1 MLGVKQQDRSRE
13 VWLTKIKR
21 NGYLYKGVN
30 MTKDE
35 LMKLGLS
42 EEVADKVVEDY
53 GKNYVSK
60 DQFNAKNDKLK
71 SVEGELSKVRG
82 EIDNLQKAN
91 ASNDELKKQI
101 DALKADS
108 DKRTA
113 EYEAKIK
120 SMEID
125 SIVNAALSGV
135 KSKNNKAVRALL
147 DLTDAQVENG
157 EIKGLKKQL
166 DLVVKENPY
175 LFGDNTKPVGTPAG
189 NDGGKGTPQV
199 ITTKDFVKMSYAD
212 RTKLF
217 EENKDL
223 YNQLSKGEN

>member
-1 MLGVKQQDRSRE
+1 
-13 VWLTKIKR
+13 
-21 NGYLYKGVN
+21 

-42 EEVADKVVEDY
+42 EEVADKLVEDY

-125 SIVNAALSGV
+125 SIVNTALSGV

-175 LFGDNTKPVGTPAG
+175 LFGDNTKPVGIPAG

-199 ITTKDFVKMSYAD
+199 ITAKDFVKMSYTD

-217 EENKDL
+217 EENQDL

>member
-1 MLGVKQQDRSRE
+1 MLGAKQQDRNRE

-125 SIVNAALSGV
+125 SIVNTALSGV

>member
-1 MLGVKQQDRSRE
+1 MG
-13 VWLTKIKR
+13 ICI
-21 NGYLYKGVN
+21 KGVN

-42 EEVADKVVEDY
+42 EEVADKLVEDY

-91 ASNDELKKQI
+91 ANNDDLKKQI

-113 EYEAKIK
+113 EYEEKIK

-125 SIVNAALSGV
+125 SIVNMALSGV

-147 DLTDAQVENG
+147 DLTDAKIENG
-157 EIKGLKKQL
+157 EIKGLKDQL
-166 DLVVKENPY
+166 DTVMKENPF
-175 LFGDNTKPVGTPAG
+175 LFGENTKPKGTPAG
-189 NDGGKGTPQV
+189 NDGGKHSTHT
-199 ITTKDFVKMSYAD
+199 ITVKEFAKMNYAE
-212 RTKLF
+212 RSKLYD
-217 EENKDL
+217 ENQEL
-223 YNQLSKGEN
+223 YNQLSKGE

>member
-1 MLGVKQQDRSRE
+1 
-13 VWLTKIKR
+13 
-21 NGYLYKGVN
+21 

-42 EEVADKVVEDY
+42 EEVADKLVEDY

-91 ASNDELKKQI
+91 ANNDELKKQI

-108 DKRTA
+108 DKRTT

-125 SIVNAALSGV
+125 NIVNTALSGV

-147 DLTDAQVENG
+147 DLTDAKIENG
-157 EIKGLKKQL
+157 EIKGLKDQL
-166 DLVVKENPY
+166 DAVMKENPF
-175 LFGDNTKPVGTPAG
+175 LFGENTKPIGTPAG
-189 NDGGKGTPQV
+189 NEGGKHGTHT
-199 ITTKDFVKMSYAD
+199 ITSKEFAKMNYAE
-212 RTKLF
+212 RSKLYD
-217 EENKDL
+217 ENQEL
-223 YNQLSKGEN
+223 YNQLSKGE

>member
-1 MLGVKQQDRSRE
+1 
-13 VWLTKIKR
+13 
-21 NGYLYKGVN
+21 

-199 ITTKDFVKMSYAD
+199 ITAKDFVKMSYTD

-217 EENKDL
+217 EENQDL

>member
-1 MLGVKQQDRSRE
+1 MG
-13 VWLTKIKR
+13 ICI
-21 NGYLYKGVN
+21 KGVN

-35 LMKLGLS
+35 LLKLGLS
-42 EEVADKVVEDY
+42 EEMADKVVEDY

-91 ASNDELKKQI
+91 ANNDELKKQI

-108 DKRTA
+108 DKRTT

-125 SIVNAALSGV
+125 NIVNTALSGV

-147 DLTDAQVENG
+147 DLTDAKIENG
-157 EIKGLKKQL
+157 EIKGLKDQL
-166 DLVVKENPY
+166 DAVMKENPF
-175 LFGDNTKPVGTPAG
+175 LFGENTKPIGTPAG
-189 NDGGKGTPQV
+189 NEGGKHGTHT
-199 ITTKDFVKMSYAD
+199 ITSKEFAKMNYAE
-212 RTKLF
+212 RSKLYD
-217 EENKDL
+217 ENQEL
-223 YNQLSKGEN
+223 YNQLSKGE

>member
-1 MLGVKQQDRSRE
+1 
-13 VWLTKIKR
+13 
-21 NGYLYKGVN
+21 

-35 LMKLGLS
+35 LMKLGLN
-42 EEVADKVVEDY
+42 EELADKVVEDY

-71 SVEGELSKVRG
+71 SVEGELSKIRG

-91 ASNDELKKQI
+91 ANNEELKKQI

-120 SMEID
+120 SMEVD
-125 SIVNAALSGV
+125 NLVNVALSGV

-147 DLTDAQVENG
+147 DLTDAKIENG
-157 EIKGLKKQL
+157 EIKGLKDQL
-166 DLVVKENPY
+166 DVVMKENPF
-175 LFGDNTKPVGTPAG
+175 LFGENTKPKGTPAG
-189 NDGGKGTPQV
+189 NEGGKHGTHT
-199 ITTKDFVKMSYAD
+199 ITSKEFAKMNYAE
-212 RTKLF
+212 RSKLYD
-217 EENKDL
+217 ENQEL
-223 YNQLSKGEN
+223 YNQLSKGDN

>member
-1 MLGVKQQDRSRE
+1 M
-13 VWLTKIKR
+13 
-21 NGYLYKGVN
+21 YKGVN

-217 EENKDL
+217 EENQDL

>member
-1 MLGVKQQDRSRE
+1 
-13 VWLTKIKR
+13 
-21 NGYLYKGVN
+21 

-35 LMKLGLS
+35 LLKLGLS
-42 EEVADKVVEDY
+42 EEMADKVVEDY

-91 ASNDELKKQI
+91 ANNDELKKQI

-108 DKRTA
+108 DKRTT

-125 SIVNAALSGV
+125 NIVNTALSGV

-147 DLTDAQVENG
+147 DLTDAKIENG
-157 EIKGLKKQL
+157 EIKGLKDQL
-166 DLVVKENPY
+166 DAVMKENPF
-175 LFGDNTKPVGTPAG
+175 LFGENTKPIGTPAG
-189 NDGGKGTPQV
+189 NEGGKHGTHT
-199 ITTKDFVKMSYAD
+199 ITSKEFAKMNYAE
-212 RTKLF
+212 RSKLYD
-217 EENKDL
+217 ENQEL
-223 YNQLSKGEN
+223 YNQLSKGE

>member
-42 EEVADKVVEDY
+42 EEVAEKVVEDY

-91 ASNDELKKQI
+91 ANNDELKKQI

-199 ITTKDFVKMSYAD
+199 ITAKDFVKMSYAD

-217 EENKDL
+217 EENQDL

>member
-1 MLGVKQQDRSRE
+1 MGICNKE
-13 VWLTKIKR
+13 
-21 NGYLYKGVN
+21 VN

-35 LMKLGLS
+35 LIKLGLS
-42 EEVADKVVEDY
+42 EELADKVVEDY

-91 ASNDELKKQI
+91 ASNDDLKKQI

-113 EYEAKIK
+113 EYEEKIK

-125 SIVNAALSGV
+125 NIVNTALSGV

-147 DLTDAQVENG
+147 DLNDAKIENG
-157 EIKGLKKQL
+157 EIKGLKDQL
-166 DLVVKENPY
+166 DAVMKENPF
-175 LFGDNTKPVGTPAG
+175 LFGENTKPTGTPAG
-189 NDGGKGTPQV
+189 NEGGKHGTPT
-199 ITTKDFVKMSYAD
+199 ITSKEFAKMNYAE
-212 RTKLF
+212 RSKLYD
-217 EENKDL
+217 ENQEL
-223 YNQLSKGEN
+223 YNQLSKGE

>member
-1 MLGVKQQDRSRE
+1 M
-13 VWLTKIKR
+13 
-21 NGYLYKGVN
+21 YKGVN

-125 SIVNAALSGV
+125 SIVNTALSGV

-199 ITTKDFVKMSYAD
+199 ITAKDFVKMSYAD

-217 EENKDL
+217 EENQDL

>member
-1 MLGVKQQDRSRE
+1 MG
-13 VWLTKIKR
+13 ICI
-21 NGYLYKGVN
+21 KGVN
-30 MTKDE
+30 MTKEE
-35 LMKLGLS
+35 LIKLGLS
-42 EEVADKVVEDY
+42 EELADKVVEDY

-91 ASNDELKKQI
+91 ANNDELKKQI

-108 DKRTA
+108 DKRTV

-125 SIVNAALSGV
+125 NIVNTALSGV

-147 DLTDAQVENG
+147 DLTDAKIENG
-157 EIKGLKKQL
+157 EIKGLKDQL
-166 DLVVKENPY
+166 DAVMKDNPF
-175 LFGDNTKPVGTPAG
+175 LFGENAKPTGTPAG
-189 NDGGKGTPQV
+189 NEGGKHGTPT
-199 ITTKDFVKMSYAD
+199 ITSKEFAKMNYAE
-212 RTKLF
+212 RSKLYD
-217 EENKDL
+217 ENQEL
-223 YNQLSKGEN
+223 YNQLSKGE

>member
-1 MLGVKQQDRSRE
+1 MG
-13 VWLTKIKR
+13 ICI
-21 NGYLYKGVN
+21 KGVN

-42 EEVADKVVEDY
+42 EEIADKVVEDY

-91 ASNDELKKQI
+91 ANNDELKKQI

-125 SIVNAALSGV
+125 NIVNTALSGV

-147 DLTDAQVENG
+147 DLNDATIENG
-157 EIKGLKKQL
+157 EIKGLKDQL
-166 DLVVKENPY
+166 DTVMKDNPF
-175 LFGDNTKPVGTPAG
+175 LFGENTKPTGTPAG
-189 NDGGKGTPQV
+189 NEGGKHGTPT
-199 ITTKDFVKMSYAD
+199 ITAKEFAKMNYAE
-212 RTKLF
+212 RSKLYD
-217 EENKDL
+217 ENQEL
-223 YNQLSKGEN
+223 YNQLSKGDN

>member
-1 MLGVKQQDRSRE
+1 
-13 VWLTKIKR
+13 
-21 NGYLYKGVN
+21 

-42 EEVADKVVEDY
+42 EDVADKVVEDY

-125 SIVNAALSGV
+125 SIVNTALSGV

-189 NDGGKGTPQV
+189 NDGDKGTPQV
-199 ITTKDFVKMSYAD
+199 ITAKDFVKMSYTD

-217 EENKDL
+217 EENQDL
-223 YNQLSKGEN
+223 YNQLSKGDN

>member
-1 MLGVKQQDRSRE
+1 
-13 VWLTKIKR
+13 
-21 NGYLYKGVN
+21 

-108 DKRTA
+108 DKRTS

-199 ITTKDFVKMSYAD
+199 ITAKDFVKMSYAD

-217 EENKDL
+217 EENQDL

>member
-1 MLGVKQQDRSRE
+1 
-13 VWLTKIKR
+13 
-21 NGYLYKGVN
+21 

-217 EENKDL
+217 EENQDL

>member
-1 MLGVKQQDRSRE
+1 
-13 VWLTKIKR
+13 
-21 NGYLYKGVN
+21 

-125 SIVNAALSGV
+125 SIVNTALSGV

>member
-1 MLGVKQQDRSRE
+1 
-13 VWLTKIKR
+13 
-21 NGYLYKGVN
+21 

-35 LMKLGLS
+35 LLKLGLS
-42 EEVADKVVEDY
+42 EEVADKLVEDY

-91 ASNDELKKQI
+91 ANNDELKKQI

-108 DKRTA
+108 DKRTT

-125 SIVNAALSGV
+125 NIVNTALSGV

-147 DLTDAQVENG
+147 DLTDAKIENG
-157 EIKGLKKQL
+157 EIKGLKDQL
-166 DLVVKENPY
+166 DAVMKENPF
-175 LFGDNTKPVGTPAG
+175 LFGENTKPIGTPAG
-189 NDGGKGTPQV
+189 NEGGKHGTHT
-199 ITTKDFVKMSYAD
+199 ITSKEFAKMNYAE
-212 RTKLF
+212 RSKLYD
-217 EENKDL
+217 ENQEL
-223 YNQLSKGEN
+223 YNQLSKGE

>member
-1 MLGVKQQDRSRE
+1 M
-13 VWLTKIKR
+13 
-21 NGYLYKGVN
+21 YKGVN

-199 ITTKDFVKMSYAD
+199 ITAKDFVKMSYAD

-217 EENKDL
+217 EENQDL

>member
-1 MLGVKQQDRSRE
+1 MG
-13 VWLTKIKR
+13 ICI
-21 NGYLYKGVN
+21 KGVN
-30 MTKDE
+30 MTKEE
-35 LMKLGLS
+35 LIKLGLS
-42 EEVADKVVEDY
+42 EELADKVVEDY

-91 ASNDELKKQI
+91 ANNDDLKKQI

-113 EYEAKIK
+113 EYEEKIK

-125 SIVNAALSGV
+125 SIVNMALSGV

-147 DLTDAQVENG
+147 DLTDAKIENG
-157 EIKGLKKQL
+157 EIKGLKDQL
-166 DLVVKENPY
+166 DTVMKENPF
-175 LFGDNTKPVGTPAG
+175 LFGENTKPKGTPAG
-189 NDGGKGTPQV
+189 NERGKHSTHT
-199 ITTKDFVKMSYAD
+199 ITVKEFAKMNYAE
-212 RTKLF
+212 RSKLYD
-217 EENKDL
+217 ENQEL
-223 YNQLSKGEN
+223 YNQLSKGE

>member
-1 MLGVKQQDRSRE
+1 
-13 VWLTKIKR
+13 
-21 NGYLYKGVN
+21 

-42 EEVADKVVEDY
+42 EELADKVVEDY

-91 ASNDELKKQI
+91 ANNDELKKQI

-108 DKRTA
+108 DKRTT

-125 SIVNAALSGV
+125 NIVNTALSGV

-147 DLTDAQVENG
+147 DLNDVKIENG
-157 EIKGLKKQL
+157 EIKGLKDQL
-166 DLVVKENPY
+166 DAVMKENPF
-175 LFGDNTKPVGTPAG
+175 LFGENTKPIGTPAG
-189 NDGGKGTPQV
+189 NEGGKHGTHT
-199 ITTKDFVKMSYAD
+199 ITSKEFAKMNYAE
-212 RTKLF
+212 RSKLYD
-217 EENKDL
+217 ENQEL
-223 YNQLSKGEN
+223 YNQLSKGE

>member
-1 MLGVKQQDRSRE
+1 M
-13 VWLTKIKR
+13 
-21 NGYLYKGVN
+21 YKGVN

-42 EEVADKVVEDY
+42 EEVADKLVEDY

-91 ASNDELKKQI
+91 ASNDELKKQL

-125 SIVNAALSGV
+125 NIVNTALSGV

-199 ITTKDFVKMSYAD
+199 ITAKDFVKMSYAD

-217 EENKDL
+217 EENQDL

>member
-1 MLGVKQQDRSRE
+1 M
-13 VWLTKIKR
+13 
-21 NGYLYKGVN
+21 YKGVN

-42 EEVADKVVEDY
+42 EEVADKLVEDY

-91 ASNDELKKQI
+91 ANNDELKKQI

-108 DKRTA
+108 DKRTT

-125 SIVNAALSGV
+125 NIVNTALSGV

-147 DLTDAQVENG
+147 DLNDVKIENG
-157 EIKGLKKQL
+157 EIKGLKDQL
-166 DLVVKENPY
+166 DAVMKENPF
-175 LFGDNTKPVGTPAG
+175 LFGENTKPIGTPAG
-189 NDGGKGTPQV
+189 NEGGKHGTHT
-199 ITTKDFVKMSYAD
+199 ITSKEFAKMNYAE
-212 RTKLF
+212 RSKLYD
-217 EENKDL
+217 ENQEL
-223 YNQLSKGEN
+223 YNQLSKGE

>member
-1 MLGVKQQDRSRE
+1 
-13 VWLTKIKR
+13 
-21 NGYLYKGVN
+21 

-42 EEVADKVVEDY
+42 EDVADKVVEDY

-199 ITTKDFVKMSYAD
+199 ITAKDFVKMSYTD

-217 EENKDL
+217 EENQDL